1 MILPKPDNI
10 ADPTADPIYLTSL
23 SSINSLSP
31 VPTSPLSPA
40 LQTYPYYGKRHLP
53 TAVTIKDNIVILNVN
68 SNRARV
74 SHGFLARLFG
84 VLDSFGIVVDLISTS
99 EVHVSLAIDGMS
111 EGEDGGDTC
120 GVKGKKVLDRIV
132 AELQKCGT
140 VGFSILLFLS
150 FS

>member
-1 MILPKPDNI
+1 M
-10 ADPTADPIYLTSL
+10 
-23 SSINSLSP
+23 
-31 VPTSPLSPA
+31 
-40 LQTYPYYGKRHLP
+40 
-53 TAVTIKDNIVILNVN
+53 
-68 SNRARV
+68 
-74 SHGFLARLFG
+74 
-84 VLDSFGIVVDLISTS
+84 LDSFGIVVDLISTS